1 MLPGY
6 FKGRVKLYPLEWL
19 IFLGSE
25 MGDLEGKQRLIQISK
40 EGVPQGVSLGGLG
53 GKFTE
58 F

>member
-40 EGVPQGVSLGGLG
+40 EGGPPGCKLRGSRG
-53 GKFTE
+53 
-58 F
+58 

>member
-40 EGVPQGVSLGGLG
+40 EGGLPG
-53 GKFTE
+53 SKLRGSRG
-58 F
+58 